1 MSRVGKAAI
10 TIPQGVEVTIGA
22 ESITVKGS
30 KGTLVRPIPAGIS
43 VKKVETSLVVERA
56 GSGRDER
63 SRHGMLRAMIRNMVD
78 GVTQGYARDRQEAS
92 RQPTS
97 PPSSRAKEDPWHR
110 TASPPC
116 GLPQQQAPRRPTDRR
131 RFGSHDR
138 VGVFA

>member
-56 GSGRDER
+56 GDSPRER
-63 SRHGMLRAMIRNMVD
+63 SRHGLVRSLIA
-78 GVTQGYARDRQEAS
+78 
-92 RQPTS
+92 PTM
-97 PPSSRAKEDPWHR
+97 
-110 TASPPC
+110 
-116 GLPQQQAPRRPTDRR
+116 G
-131 RFGSHDR
+131 
-138 VGVFA
+138 